1 MCSISAGCPQ
11 RTWTWGPR
19 GQGAILLV
27 NCDKDN
33 PNSSAMDCMDN
44 KVLDREGKDPR
55 ELRGLELH
63 LFVKLFVLSLV
74 TAF

>member
-1 MCSISAGCPQ
+1 MYPISSGCPQ

-33 PNSSAMDCMDN
+33 PKSSATDCMDN

-55 ELRGLELH
+55 ELRGLEFQ

-74 TAF
+74 NAL

>member
-1 MCSISAGCPQ
+1 M
-11 RTWTWGPR
+11 
-19 GQGAILLV
+19 

-33 PNSSAMDCMDN
+33 PKSSATDCMDN

-55 ELRGLELH
+55 ELRGLEFQ

-74 TAF
+74 NAL